1 MTCDRILTALNREV
15 STCEHVPD
23 AHDLIVTGR
32 ITRVIGTGGQVTEPS
47 AQLIRYHWSTNRSES
62 VAPS

>member
-1 MTCDRILTALNREV
+1 MTRDRILTALNREV

-32 ITRVIGTGGQVTEPS
+32 ITRVIGTGDGAS
-47 AQLIRYHWSTNRSES
+47 AQLIRCHRSTNRSES